1 MVKAQS
7 FLFAFLFLIQS
18 VQIQISDLFH
28 FSDLV
33 EHYNYHSEEFG
44 DDLFSFIEKHY
55 GTLAQQHSNDE
66 PQERQEHQNL
76 PFHKVISQFDLQ
88 LQLNSLLTS
97 MDCSEESSIRKPSQF
112 YRFGGGIELFF
123 KVFQPPRI

>member
-7 FLFAFLFLIQS
+7 ILFAFLFLMQS

-28 FSDLV
+28 FSDLIA
-33 EHYNYHSEEFG
+33 HYTYHSEEFG

-55 GTLAQQHSNDE
+55 GTLAQKHSNDE
-66 PQERQEHQNL
+66 PLEQQEHQNL
-76 PFHKVISQFDLQ
+76 PFHQVISQLDLQ
-88 LQLNSLLTS
+88 LQLNPFLSS
-97 MDCSEESSIRKPSQF
+97 IEYNEESSIRKPLHF
-112 YRFGGGIELFF
+112 YRFGAGIELFT

>member
-18 VQIQISDLFH
+18 VQIQISDLLH

-55 GTLAQQHSNDE
+55 GTLAQKHSDDE
-66 PQERQEHQNL
+66 PQERQDHQNL
-76 PFHKVISQFDLQ
+76 PFHKVISQMDIQ
-88 LQLNSLLTS
+88 LQLNSTLFS
-97 MDCSEESSIRKPSQF
+97 IEYQEESSFRKQFHF
-112 YRFGGGIELFF
+112 YRFGAGIEFFF